1 MDKVKSSSVSPKEY
15 DLIVL
20 EEFNIALR
28 DKFINERQFL
38 ALLKQLSRKSNIVV
52 TGRIAP

>member
-1 MDKVKSSSVSPKEY
+1 MDKVKSSSVSPKKY

-20 EEFNIALR
+20 EEFNISLR

-38 ALLKQLSRKSNIVV
+38 ALLKQLSRKSNIVI